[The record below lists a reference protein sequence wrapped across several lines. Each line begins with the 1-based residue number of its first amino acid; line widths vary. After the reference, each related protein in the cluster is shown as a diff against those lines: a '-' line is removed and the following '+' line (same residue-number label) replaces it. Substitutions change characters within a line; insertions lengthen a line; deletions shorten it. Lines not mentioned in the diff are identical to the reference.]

1 MPFIPNIVGA
11 EIAYAHNG
19 LLHGIY
25 AMPDFDN
32 LENEIH
38 NQEESAVPKVG
49 SYMPSH
55 FLWRADFLCGCG
67 FVIFGKPNTSN
78 WKYGITFD
86 IFLSM
91 LHVDC
96 NEETSTKWCGLVY
109 KLGT

>member
-1 MPFIPNIVGA
+1 MMPFVPNIVGA

-49 SYMPSH
+49 S
-55 FLWRADFLCGCG
+55 
-67 FVIFGKPNTSN
+67 
-78 WKYGITFD
+78 
-86 IFLSM
+86 
-91 LHVDC
+91 
-96 NEETSTKWCGLVY
+96 
-109 KLGT
+109 